1 MKKMTNVETATPE
14 HIWAI
19 FNEIAVSQ
27 RELAASQAETDR
39 QMKETDRQMK
49 EGERRL
55 KETDRMLSEKFA
67 ETDRLLKEVGK
78 KIGGMGNSHGEFAEE
93 FFYNALL
100 HKQRYIFGE
109 HYDEVLRK
117 NIVNV
122 NKGFEDEYDILLI
135 NGRSVCVVEVKYKAD
150 SNELAH
156 KVLRKAET
164 FRVNFPQYKQK
175 RVYLALAGM
184 SFHPLTEQVCRE
196 SGIAIIKQVGETM
209 MIHDEHL
216 KAF

>member
-1 MKKMTNVETATPE
+1 MYEKKTNVEPATPE
-14 HIWAI
+14 SVWALL
-19 FNEIAVSQ
+19 
-27 RELAASQAETDR
+27 RELTASQAETDR
-39 QMKETDRQMK
+39 RMKETDRVLSEK
-49 EGERRL
+49 FA
-55 KETDRMLSEKFA
+55 ETDRMLSEKFA
-67 ETDRLLKEVGK
+67 ETDRLIKDVNK
-78 KIGGMGNSHGEFAEE
+78 QIGGICNSHGEYAEE

-100 HKQRYIFGE
+100 HKQRNIFGE
-109 HYDEVLRK
+109 RYDEVLRK
-117 NIVNV
+117 NSITV

-150 SNELAH
+150 SNELAQ

-184 SFHPLTEQVCRE
+184 TFHPLTEQACME

-216 KAF
+216 RAF